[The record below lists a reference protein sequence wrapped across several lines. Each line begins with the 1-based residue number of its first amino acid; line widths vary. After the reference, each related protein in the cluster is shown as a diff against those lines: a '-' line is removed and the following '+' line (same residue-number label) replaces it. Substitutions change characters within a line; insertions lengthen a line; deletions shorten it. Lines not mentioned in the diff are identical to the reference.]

1 MSHMLSDRSTFFA
14 LGAVLMVGLLAMIV
28 WSVSLFADGDVAA
41 MSATATPTKTP
52 GIGQPV
58 GHENGGMDLSQGSL
72 PTLTPTHAPAT
83 PTPAA
88 PATPVSSQDEAVQ
101 RMVAIAHGYGLNPN
115 GAYVIV
121 DQDAQKMF
129 IMADGDLVR
138 TLAVTTGDP
147 VQGWDTPA
155 WFGLVGEYWGSFQG
169 AGGVMADEGWWLF
182 RRGGNFLI
190 HGLPYT
196 LSASGEKTYV
206 GRDDLGAAPASHGCI
221 RLDPEDARWFTD
233 WQPQGK
239 PIIILP
245 LSR

>member
-1 MSHMLSDRSTFFA
+1 
-14 LGAVLMVGLLAMIV
+14 
-28 WSVSLFADGDVAA
+28 
-41 MSATATPTKTP
+41 
-52 GIGQPV
+52 
-58 GHENGGMDLSQGSL
+58 
-72 PTLTPTHAPAT
+72 
-83 PTPAA
+83 
-88 PATPVSSQDEAVQ
+88 
-101 RMVAIAHGYGLNPN
+101 
-115 GAYVIV
+115 
-121 DQDAQKMF
+121 
-129 IMADGDLVR
+129 
-138 TLAVTTGDP
+138 LAVTTGVP
-147 VQGWDTPA
+147 SQGWDTPA

-196 LSASGEKTYV
+196 LNAAGEKQYV